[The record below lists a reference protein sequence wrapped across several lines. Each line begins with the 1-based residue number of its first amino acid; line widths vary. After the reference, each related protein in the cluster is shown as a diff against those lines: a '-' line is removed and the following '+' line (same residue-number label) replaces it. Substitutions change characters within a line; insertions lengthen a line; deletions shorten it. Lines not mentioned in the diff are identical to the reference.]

1 MFGEIWYFFLPVY
14 DCLIYLFYYEN
25 KQAAQQQQWLLLQ
38 MAIAIKADRPATTKE
53 ISVISKLL
61 AALCIS
67 LVFFFYILL
76 YFFAFVFAAWKLTSS
91 LLFSVGFISLLLGQ
105 LVAFVTFQFFLAG
118 NAEFAQKPT
127 ENWHKNVL
135 ILSCFFPFFHP
146 FTRAPKINILN

>member
-1 MFGEIWYFFLPVY
+1 MY

-67 LVFFFYILL
+67 LVFFYILL
-76 YFFAFVFAAWKLTSS
+76 YFFFFVAFVFAAWKLTSS

-135 ILSCFFPFFHP
+135 ILSCLFPFFFHP

>member
-1 MFGEIWYFFLPVY
+1 MY

-61 AALCIS
+61 AALCVS
-67 LVFFFYILL
+67 LVFFLFCCI
-76 YFFAFVFAAWKLTSS
+76 FFFVAFVFAAWKLTSS

-135 ILSCFFPFFHP
+135 ILSCLFPFFFHP